1 MGLFTKS
8 SVEKT
13 MKESFTNYHTQEQ
26 LTKFIEENWDILNL
40 KVTFD
45 DFQKKELSEEKIL
58 QLISSNNFVSL
69 YYHIRKILTQKYK
82 VSENDIDV
90 LIQKGIDNEK
100 SRISLSDE
108 DFRSFQKFLQNRES
122 EKEQK
127 NIELAETLERL
138 KNSLK
143 DLDKW
148 D

>member
-1 MGLFTKS
+1 M
-8 SVEKT
+8 
-13 MKESFTNYHTQEQ
+13 
-26 LTKFIEENWDILNL
+26 
-40 KVTFD
+40 
-45 DFQKKELSEEKIL
+45 
-58 QLISSNNFVSL
+58 
-69 YYHIRKILTQKYK
+69 TQKYK

>member
-69 YYHIRKILTQKYK
+69 YYQIRKILTQKYK

>member
-1 MGLFTKS
+1 M
-8 SVEKT
+8 
-13 MKESFTNYHTQEQ
+13 
-26 LTKFIEENWDILNL
+26 
-40 KVTFD
+40 
-45 DFQKKELSEEKIL
+45 
-58 QLISSNNFVSL
+58 
-69 YYHIRKILTQKYK
+69 
-82 VSENDIDV
+82 SENDIDV